1 MDKYLHIVCLD
12 APYPVK
18 HGGHFDLFYKLS
30 PLCKA
35 GVKIILHCFEN
46 ENGRSEELN
55 KFCEQVFYYRREK
68 GRAGFSLKLPYIVAS
83 RRNAALRERLLK
95 DDHPILLEGV
105 HCSYLL
111 QDERFNGRKILLR
124 LHNVES
130 IYYRQL
136 YHAAPAGFK
145 KWYYLYESV
154 LLKKYESFLAS
165 KAPLILAVSR
175 KDEHIYRNAFGARHI
190 AYLPVFTGFEEVS
203 AKEGVGC
210 FCLYHGNLSVPENEK
225 TAIWLLEK
233 VFNDIPIPFLVA
245 GRNPSSR
252 LARIIAKNQ
261 NAGLMAN
268 PSDEDMRD
276 MISKAQMNVLPSFNA
291 TGVKLKLLN
300 VLFNGRHC
308 IVNDA
313 AIEGTGFEPA
323 CHVAGN
329 AEGFK
334 SIIAQLYNRPF
345 SEEEITLRKKLLAG
359 VFDNEKNALRLIQ
372 WIW

>member
-1 MDKYLHIVCLD
+1 M
-12 APYPVK
+12 PYPVN
-18 HGGHFDLFYKLS
+18 HGGHFDLFHKLS
-30 PLCKA
+30 PLHKA
-35 GVKIILHCFEN
+35 GVKISLHCFEN
-46 ENGRSEELN
+46 ENSGSPELN
-55 KFCEQVFYYRREK
+55 KFCEQVFYYPREK
-68 GRAGFSLKLPYIVAS
+68 GRTGFSLKLPYIVAS
-83 RRNAALRERLLK
+83 RRNEMLTKRLLE

-105 HCSYLL
+105 HCSSLL
-111 QDERFNGRKILLR
+111 QDERFAGRKIALR

-136 YHAAPAGFK
+136 YRAAPAGIK
-145 KWYYLYESV
+145 KWYYLYESIM
-154 LLKKYESFLAS
+154 LRKYELFLAA
-165 KAPLILAVSR
+165 KTPVILAVSR
-175 KDEHIYRNAFGARHI
+175 KDEQVYREKFGARQI
-190 AYLPVFTGFEEVS
+190 AYLPVFTGFSEVL
-203 AKEGVGC
+203 AKEGIGC

-225 TAIWLLEK
+225 MAIWLLEK

-252 LARIIAKNQ
+252 LARIIGKNP
-261 NAGLMAN
+261 NASLMAN

-276 MISKAQMNVLPSFNA
+276 MISKAQMNLAPSFNA

-300 VLFNGRHC
+300 ALFNGRHC

-313 AIEGTGFEPA
+313 AVEGTGFEPA
-323 CHVAGN
+323 CHIAGN

-345 SEEEITLRKKLLAG
+345 SEEEIMLRKKLLAG
-359 VFDNEKNALRLIQ
+359 IFDNEKNAARLIQ

>member
-1 MDKYLHIVCLD
+1 M
-12 APYPVK
+12 K

-136 YHAAPAGFK
+136 YHAALAGFK

-252 LARIIAKNQ
+252 LARIIAKNP

-308 IVNDA
+308 IVNEA